1 MKGLLYS
8 MAGLLM
14 VGSLPAVAQAGH
26 RGGGSHWDV
35 SIGFGQNS
43 YNSWSNTRINFG
55 ESRGNWNRGNGN
67 RGDWGRNNWN
77 RGNRG
82 HDNWNR
88 GNWGYGDSYRGNWSG
103 RYSGRYDT
111 TPSYR
116 YYQPRSYCP
125 PVVVYSPPPVVYVPP
140 VLICRPPVVY
150 NPPCYNYP
158 SGSYYDVNIGF
169 SYGR

>member
-1 MKGLLYS
+1 MKGVLYS

-35 SIGFGQNS
+35 SIGFGQSS
-43 YNSWSNTRINFG
+43 YNSWSNARINFG
-55 ESRGNWNRGNGN
+55 EGRSYRNHGDWNRGS
-67 RGDWGRNNWN
+67 
-77 RGNRG
+77 
-82 HDNWNR
+82 
-88 GNWGYGDSYRGNWSG
+88 WGYSNRYRGNWSG
-103 RYSGRYDT
+103 RYYS

-125 PVVVYSPPPVVYVPP
+125 PAVVYSPPPVYYSPP
-140 VLICRPPVVY
+140 VVVCPPPAVVY
-150 NPPCYNYP
+150 NPPCFNYP
-158 SGSYYDVNIGF
+158 SGSYYDFNIGF

>member
-14 VGSLPAVAQAGH
+14 VGTLPAVAQAGH

-55 ESRGNWNRGNGN
+55 EGRGHRDRGDWNRG
-67 RGDWGRNNWN
+67 D
-77 RGNRG
+77 
-82 HDNWNR
+82 WNR
-88 GNWGYGDSYRGNWSG
+88 GNWGRGDRYRGNWG
-103 RYSGRYDT
+103 RHSRGDWGGNYYYS

-125 PVVVYSPPPVVYVPP
+125 PEVVYSPPPVVYTPP
-140 VLICRPPVVY
+140 VLICRPPVIY

-158 SGSYYDVNIGF
+158 SGTYYDVNIGF

>member
-1 MKGLLYS
+1 MKSILYS

-35 SIGFGQNS
+35 SIGFGQSS
-43 YNSWSNTRINFG
+43 YNSYSNARINFG
-55 ESRGNWNRGNGN
+55 EGRGNWNRG
-67 RGDWGRNNWN
+67 DWN
-77 RGNRG
+77 RGSWGRG
-82 HDNWNR
+82 S
-88 GNWGYGDSYRGNWSG
+88 WGYGNYNRGNWSG
-103 RYSGRYDT
+103 RYGGGYYY

-116 YYQPRSYCP
+116 YYQPRTYCP
-125 PVVVYSPPPVVYVPP
+125 PVVVYSPPPVVYTPP
-140 VLICRPPVVY
+140 VVVYQPPVVY
-150 NPPCYNYP
+150 DPPCYNYP